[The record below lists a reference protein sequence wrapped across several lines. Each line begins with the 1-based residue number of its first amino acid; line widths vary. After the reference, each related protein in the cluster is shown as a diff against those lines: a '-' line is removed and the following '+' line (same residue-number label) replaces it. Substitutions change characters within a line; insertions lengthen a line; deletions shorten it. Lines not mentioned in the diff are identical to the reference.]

1 MGPRFNYGK
10 GLYDQLTE
18 VMARLDAM
26 EKTHQEETFQMK
38 EEISTLQKENEH
50 LREENRL
57 LREDNARMKS
67 ILNND
72 SSNTS
77 LPVTRREGNLPILIT
92 AAGKRGGNRE
102 ARRGIK
108 EPP

>member
-38 EEISTLQKENEH
+38 EEISTCRK
-50 LREENRL
+50 
-57 LREDNARMKS
+57 KTS
-67 ILNND
+67 I
-72 SSNTS
+72 
-77 LPVTRREGNLPILIT
+77 
-92 AAGKRGGNRE
+92 
-102 ARRGIK
+102 
-108 EPP
+108 